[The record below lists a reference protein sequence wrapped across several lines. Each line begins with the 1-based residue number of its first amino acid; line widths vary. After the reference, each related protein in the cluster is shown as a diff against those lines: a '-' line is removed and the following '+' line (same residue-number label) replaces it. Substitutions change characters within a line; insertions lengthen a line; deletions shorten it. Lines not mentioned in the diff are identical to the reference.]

1 MCLREGVRANSARKP
16 ETAVCGRGNI
26 KRSHMYGDA
35 GMWGFLYAQVSA
47 QEICRLNCDRKVKL
61 SETNNN
67 RKMQHFMPKCCI
79 FCQIIILKV
88 LKIILALFIFFFKL
102 FIQLVLVNKYVGIAS
117 QHY

>member
-1 MCLREGVRANSARKP
+1 
-16 ETAVCGRGNI
+16 
-26 KRSHMYGDA
+26 MYGDA

-102 FIQLVLVNKYVGIAS
+102 FIQFY
-117 QHY
+117 